1 MTGVDRY
8 VTQLKQSAEPG
19 IGIDR
24 DTPDGFTAWVKPH
37 WSAMARLAARSGFDA
52 DDILQDA
59 LADAWRKR
67 GQFDPE
73 RGGARSWLLAITADQ
88 RSKTWRRA
96 ARLLGRVTVL
106 PDDGGP
112 ATFPGDTSA
121 SVDLERALAR
131 LTARQRLAIDLH
143 YYLGLGVAD
152 MAVVM
157 RCSEGTVK
165 STLSDARARLRRH
178 LGEDYR

>member
-1 MTGVDRY
+1 
-8 VTQLKQSAEPG
+8 
-19 IGIDR
+19 
-24 DTPDGFTAWVKPH
+24 
-37 WSAMARLAARSGFDA
+37 MARLAARSGHDPE
-52 DDILQDA
+52 DILQDA

-67 GQFDPE
+67 SQFDPE
-73 RGGARSWLLAITADQ
+73 RGSARSWLLAITADQ

-96 ARLLGRVTVL
+96 ARLFSRVTVL
-106 PDDGGP
+106 PEDGGP
-112 ATFPGDTSA
+112 AAEGGDSTSA
-121 SVDLERALAR
+121 VDLERAMAH

-152 MAVVM
+152 IAAVM